1 MLFAIEQSLMP
12 GDTGKRSEYETAVAS
27 GDALS
32 AHFHDY
38 DWADEVLHARIGR
51 HWIQHDGLTVAQAME
66 KAREVHRRTWAA
78 LEGHRGTPV
87 EGDWWD
93 DFVRR
98 ALGRPSALTPKQRKA
113 PPEIIP
119 E

>member
-12 GDTGKRSEYETAVAS
+12 ADSGKRAEFETAVES

-51 HWIQHDGLTVAQAME
+51 RWIQHDGLTVQQAMD
-66 KAREVHRRTWAA
+66 KAREVHVRTWAA
-78 LEGHRGTPV
+78 LAQYSEPG

-93 DFVRR
+93 DLVRR
-98 ALGRPSALTPKQRKA
+98 ALGRPSALSRDQRLTA
-113 PPEIIP
+113 PDIIP

>member
-1 MLFAIEQSLMP
+1 MP
-12 GDTGKRSEYETAVAS
+12 GATGKRSEYETAVAS

-51 HWIQHDGLTVAQAME
+51 RWIQHDGLTVQQAME
-66 KAREVHRRTWAA
+66 KAREVHLRTWAA
-78 LEGHRGTPV
+78 LERYREAPAP
-87 EGDWWD
+87 GDWWD

-98 ALGRPSALTPKQRKA
+98 ALGRPSALTSEQRKA
-113 PPEIIP
+113 SPEIIP